1 MRRSVLLFLF
11 VLQLTGATSAQTG
24 SRFTPATADR
34 ADVKQALA
42 FIDANFDKQ
51 VAEWILLT
59 EIPALSTHEQQ
70 RAAYVTAE
78 LKKIPGLTISSDPI
92 GNITA
97 KRPGTLSTLREPQG
111 RPEQSRGATGSGQ
124 AGTGPAIV
132 LAAHMDTVHPMDADL
147 KVKRLPDGTLH
158 APGVF
163 DNTAS
168 IANALQTLRA
178 LDAAKIQTRGDL
190 IFVFTVQEEL
200 GLKGMY
206 YWMDHNPAPA
216 MLVASDGGLGDVNY
230 GALGIYWSKM
240 KFTAPGAHTLNSRN
254 QPHPARAAAQCIT
267 DIYSIPLPPS
277 DAPVPAIYN
286 VGILGGG
293 TVVNAISPENWFTV
307 DLRTIDPVLLKDL
320 DAQIMAKCQ
329 GAANA
334 NKVTFT
340 REYIQRSEAGGRP
353 EALAARLKHPIVQ
366 TPVEV
371 LRFLGAPATTN
382 PSGSTD
388 ANVGVVKGIPS
399 VAIGRSRGGN
409 QHSLSEW
416 ADVASAK
423 LGAKALLLVLVSL
436 AELK

>member
-1 MRRSVLLFLF
+1 MRHRLLSPIFVVLFA
-11 VLQLTGATSAQTG
+11 ATSWAQTG
-24 SRFTPATADR
+24 SRFTPATAAR
-34 ADVKQALA
+34 ADVSQALA
-42 FIDANFDKQ
+42 YIDTHFDAQ
-51 VAEWILLT
+51 VAEWIKLT
-59 EIPALSTHEQQ
+59 EIPSLSTHEQQ
-70 RAAYVTAE
+70 RAAYITAE
-78 LKKIPGLTISSDPI
+78 LKKIPGLQISADPM

-97 KRPGTLSTLREPQG
+97 KRPGTGGPS
-111 RPEQSRGATGSGQ
+111 TGSGQ
-124 AGTGPAIV
+124 AGSIV
-132 LAAHMDTVHPMDADL
+132 VAVHMDTVHPMDTDL

-178 LDAAKIQTRGDL
+178 MDTAKIQTRGDL

-216 MLVASDGGLGDVNY
+216 MVVASDGALGDVSY

-240 KFTAPGAHTLNSRN
+240 KFTAPGAHTMNSRN

-267 DIYSIPLPPS
+267 DIYSVPLPPAN
-277 DAPVPAIYN
+277 APVPAIYN
-286 VGILGGG
+286 VGMMGGG
-293 TVVNAISPENWFTV
+293 TVVNAIAPENWFTV
-307 DLRTIDPVLLKDL
+307 DLRTIDPDMLKDL

-329 GAANA
+329 AAA
-334 NKVTFT
+334 TAHGVTFT

-353 EALAARLKHPIVQ
+353 ETLARRLTHPIVE
-366 TPVEV
+366 TPTAV
-371 LRFLGAPATTN
+371 LKFLNAAVNQN

-399 VAIGRSRGGN
+399 VSIGRSKGGN

-416 ADVASAK
+416 ADVASEK
-423 LGAKALLLVLVSL
+423 IGAKQMLLILVSL